1 MASKSSMKDFEVLNK
16 LGQGSFG
23 TVFKVRRKVDKNYYV
38 MKMINISQMDRRGQ
52 QESINEVKILAS
64 LDFPYIVKYF
74 DSFIENKTLHIVMEY
89 CDKGD
94 LSQAIRNQ
102 MGRLLP
108 EPKIWKFFIQMC
120 LGLEYI
126 HSRKIL
132 HRDIKS
138 MNVFL
143 VRDDV
148 IRIGD
153 LGVAKVLANTA
164 AFAHTMVG
172 TPYYLSPELC
182 EEKPYNVKSDVWAL
196 GCVLYELCTLKHPF
210 DAINQGALLLKIIK
224 GTYISIST
232 MYSQELREMVD
243 ACLCKDYR
251 KRPNIPAILN
261 RPGMKEK
268 AISFG
273 IVVPPSSVMGA
284 IGISKEPVIVYQS
297 QMSVIEEEKVSV
309 SKQGIKSQSPGPAKG
324 MLRKERPS
332 EKELRVPNGKPTEDL
347 RKDIK
352 LKAPE
357 KPKIPEFDNKAKVP
371 EKPKIP
377 EFDNKAKVP
386 EKPKIPEFDN
396 KKVPEKPKIPEFDN
410 KAKIPEKSKIP
421 EFDNKAKVP
430 EKPKI
435 PEQDFKKIEV
445 KKFPVKQFDRKESVD
460 KPAEI
465 NIHYNNIQFN
475 PPKPA
480 EIKPDNKVKQFPIKS
495 TPKNILNKPDVKL
508 QPKVQGKNEV
518 KVIKSGIQAPHFM
531 PPQRPSDLK
540 VVKNSSNNSSVTQE
554 EKEVQELPDYKRN
567 KKPSIAMFK
576 PVLLKIEQIEFDPI
590 QKPIFEDLPF
600 MFEEFGETID
610 WNFTRTGFSTKE
622 TIPVTSPH
630 IGQFASFQVN
640 YAKNSNV
647 KKQSNED
654 SQNEYEENGEYE
666 EEEEGED
673 DDELYYSSLS
683 EEEFNEGE
691 EITEEEDLQSKLEN
705 RVKAYNEAVRLES
718 ERRLE
723 IVKRVGKETYLE
735 MYQFFKEKASVRDR

>member
-52 QESINEVKILAS
+52 QESVNEVKILAS

-108 EPKIWKFFIQMC
+108 EPKVWKFFIQMC
-120 LGLEYI
+120 LGLEYV

-224 GTYISIST
+224 GNYIAIST
-232 MYSQELREMVD
+232 SYSQELREMVD

-251 KRPNIPAILN
+251 KRPNIPTILN
-261 RPGMKEK
+261 KPGMKEK
-268 AISFG
+268 AISLG

-284 IGISKEPVIVYQS
+284 IGVVKEPAIVYQS
-297 QMSVIEEEKVSV
+297 QMSVIEEEKASAN
-309 SKQGIKSQSPGPAKG
+309 KQGIKSQSPGPVKG
-324 MLRKERPS
+324 VLRKERVS
-332 EKELRVPNGKPTEDL
+332 EKEIKVPGAKPLEDF

-352 LKAPE
+352 PKVADKPRVPE
-357 KPKIPEFDNKAKVP
+357 VDNKAKVP

-377 EFDNKAKVP
+377 EPDNKVRAP
-386 EKPKIPEFDN
+386 EKPKIPE
-396 KKVPEKPKIPEFDN
+396 PDN
-410 KAKIPEKSKIP
+410 KAK
-421 EFDNKAKVP
+421 AP

-435 PEQDFKKIEV
+435 PEQDLKKVEV
-445 KKFPVKQFDRKESVD
+445 KKFPVKQFERKDKESAE
-460 KPAEI
+460 KPAEV

-480 EIKPDNKVKQFPIKS
+480 EIKVDNKAKQFPIKS
-495 TPKNILNKPDVKL
+495 AQRNLFNKPDVKL

-540 VVKNSSNNSSVTQE
+540 VQKKDSINSSVTQE
-554 EKEVQELPDYKRN
+554 EKEVQELPDYKKNNN

-576 PVLLKIEQIEFDPI
+576 PVLLKLEQIEFDPI

-610 WNFTRTGFSTKE
+610 WNFTRTGFSTRE
-622 TIPVTSPH
+622 TIPVAFPH
-630 IGQFASFQVN
+630 IGEFASFQVN
-640 YAKNSNV
+640 YSKNPNT
-647 KKQSNED
+647 KKQ
-654 SQNEYEENGEYE
+654 QKEEEQEEEEELNGEYEE

-691 EITEEEDLQSKLEN
+691 ETAEEEDLQSKLEN
-705 RVKAYNEAVRLES
+705 RIRAYNEAARLEN

-723 IVKRVGKETYLE
+723 IVQRVGQGIFLE
-735 MYQFFKEKASVRDR
+735 MYQFFKEKASVRIR

>member
-377 EFDNKAKVP
+377 E
-386 EKPKIPEFDN
+386 
-396 KKVPEKPKIPEFDN
+396 
-410 KAKIPEKSKIP
+410 
-421 EFDNKAKVP
+421 
-430 EKPKI
+430 
-435 PEQDFKKIEV
+435 QDFKKIEV